1 MSEVAGHRVGPIVA
15 AVLVHPS
22 LWPTAIGQALRL
34 APSGWWRRPP
44 FLPMPDPGYLAFR
57 LETQYGRDAEPTGAD
72 VVSYLRWCR
81 DEARRRGHHVDG

>member
-1 MSEVAGHRVGPIVA
+1 VSEVAGHRVGPIVA

-57 LETQYGRDAEPTGAD
+57 L
-72 VVSYLRWCR
+72 
-81 DEARRRGHHVDG
+81 

>member
-1 MSEVAGHRVGPIVA
+1 MSRATAPRTAPIVV
-15 AVLVHPS
+15 AVLAHPT

-34 APSGWWRRPP
+34 APAGWWRRPP
-44 FLPMPDPGYLAFR
+44 FLPLPDAGYLAFR
-57 LETQYGRDAEPTGAD
+57 LETQYGRDAEPSADD